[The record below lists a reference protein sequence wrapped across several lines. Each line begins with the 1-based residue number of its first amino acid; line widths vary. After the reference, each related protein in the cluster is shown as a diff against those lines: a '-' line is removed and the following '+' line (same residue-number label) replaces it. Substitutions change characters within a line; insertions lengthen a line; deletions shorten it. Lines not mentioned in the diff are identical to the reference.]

1 MKGLNK
7 LHETRLNTLLLF
19 NTSTQ
24 LYIIFIEAIPI
35 TFPETLE
42 KTILGRIEPMDVAKV
57 QFDQEKPRKISSFL
71 KRNIFT
77 KKVPPYHR

>member
-57 QFDQEKPRKISSFL
+57 QFDQENRAK
-71 KRNIFT
+71 
-77 KKVPPYHR
+77 